1 MSTPFSNPNMF
12 PFLFFPVFR
21 VSFPFSSFSFSSS
34 FFLFLEANMLDRSS
48 RGDLQSS
55 VTSTLGALQ
64 EYIATKDQRALT
76 KAVHSDHHHGKAA
89 KEPALHTP
97 RHSVEHSTPRSSRMR
112 TRSPG
117 VMPRQSRSVT
127 RSPTRSLN
135 GRFQGGLGTDVS
147 MTSLGGGGNGS
158 GAPDQKQ
165 AEIGAGV
172 GTNYGVGGGARRPF
186 ISTSRTSSFFGDP
199 LGRAEETP

>member
-1 MSTPFSNPNMF
+1 
-12 PFLFFPVFR
+12 
-21 VSFPFSSFSFSSS
+21 
-34 FFLFLEANMLDRSS
+34 MLDRSS
-48 RGDLQSS
+48 RGDLQSA

-97 RHSVEHSTPRSSRMR
+97 RHAAEQMTPRSSRMR

-135 GRFQGGLGTDVS
+135 GRFQGGVGTDLP
-147 MTSLGGGGNGS
+147 MTSLGGGGDDS
-158 GAPDQKQ
+158 G
-165 AEIGAGV
+165 GAGV